1 MPLTPLL
8 QALDDLMQ
16 QAAVCFESH
25 KYLDAAELMEYAAM
39 ICRGDLP
46 CTSVVAGRFFL
57 LHLVTYILLLGM
69 IDVRE
74 YLDER
79 GESPFAHWFR
89 ALDDQAAA
97 KVGTALYRMEQGN
110 LSAVKGVGSGVFEF
124 RIDSGP
130 GYRIYFG
137 KDGTTLIILLGGG
150 TKRRQ
155 SADITAAMTCWQDYK
170 RRK

>member
-1 MPLTPLL
+1 
-8 QALDDLMQ
+8 
-16 QAAVCFESH
+16 
-25 KYLDAAELMEYAAM
+25 M
-39 ICRGDLP
+39 IE
-46 CTSVVAGRFFL
+46 
-57 LHLVTYILLLGM
+57 
-69 IDVRE
+69 VRE

-79 GESPFAHWFR
+79 GDSHFADWFR
-89 ALDDQAAA
+89 ALDAQAAA

-137 KDGTTLIILLGGG
+137 KDGATLIILLGGG

-155 SADITAAMTCWQDYK
+155 SADIAAALACWQDYK
-170 RRK
+170 RRTQETGQ